1 MKEEKRQLIK
11 DFNLKQLGYDFM
23 GYEFNKLSQLSFHH
37 LVIARRDSEKFG
49 LGSGYQYWNGVI
61 LRQNTSHAYLHLI
74 ESIDYDMFLYLTS
87 ELIDIKAQGII
98 LRENL
103 IRINEC
109 LELFEREHCADKN
122 KNGYLI
128 KEEYTLRR
136 IKKGDL

>member
-1 MKEEKRQLIK
+1 MREEKKQLIQ
-11 DFNLKQLGYDFM
+11 DYQLKKLGYDFM
-23 GYEFNKLSQLSFHH
+23 GYEFRSLNQLSFHH
-37 LVIARRDSEKFG
+37 LIISRKDSARFG
-49 LGSGYQYWNGVI
+49 IGKGYQYWNGVI
-61 LRQNTSHAYLHLI
+61 LRQDTSHRYLHLI

-87 ELIDIKAQGII
+87 ELIDIKVQRII

-136 IKKGDL
+136 IKKGEL